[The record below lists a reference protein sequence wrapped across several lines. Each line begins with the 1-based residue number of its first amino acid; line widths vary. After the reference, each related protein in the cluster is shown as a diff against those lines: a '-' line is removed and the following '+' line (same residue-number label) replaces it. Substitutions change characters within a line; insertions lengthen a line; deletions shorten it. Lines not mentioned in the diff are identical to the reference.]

1 MNPIEKETSV
11 RADASI
17 TSTPRLRQA
26 RRGLL
31 TLALGL
37 AMLATVGAAPAMAS
51 FGITSFSN
59 TLTNQDTTPDTQAGS
74 HPYDMTTSMT
84 FTQQSSGAVSENV
97 KDVSVGLPPGLI
109 GNPNATPKCPVTQLD
124 SSSCPAATQVG
135 ELTITINLGGG
146 NSPISEP
153 LYNLVPPAGMAAQF
167 GANIL
172 VVNTYLDV
180 SVRTGADYGL
190 TTTSSNISTLL
201 PLAGISVTLWGV
213 PAEQNGSG
221 SPLTPLLKL
230 PTSCTGPL
238 TSTLARTRGRAQ
250 VTPTA
255 SSASRAITGCGK
267 LSLNPSI
274 TAQPDTTVADSP
286 AGVDVDVH
294 VPQAP
299 DDPDALATPDVKSA
313 SVTLPQGFS
322 LSPSRADGLQ
332 ACSQAKFG
340 LNDASEPSCPDAS
353 KIGTAE
359 IDSPISADP
368 LTGGIFLAKQHDNPF
383 GSTFAIYIAT
393 RGRRYV
399 DQAGWGRSG

>member
-17 TSTPRLRQA
+17 NSTPRLRQA

-31 TLALGL
+31 TLALGCAL
-37 AMLATVGAAPAMAS
+37 LATVGAAPAMAN

-180 SVRTGADYGL
+180 SVRTGSGYGL

-201 PLAGISVTLWGV
+201 PLTGISVTLWGV

-221 SPLTPLLKL
+221 APLTPLLTL

-238 TSTLARTRGRAQ
+238 TSTLSADSWQSPGDFT
-250 VTPTA
+250 TA
-255 SSASRAITGCGK
+255 SSASGPVTGCGK
-267 LSLNPSI
+267 LSFNPSI
-274 TAQPDTTVADSP
+274 TAQPDTTLADSP

-299 DDPDALATPDVKSA
+299 DDPNALATPDVKSA
-313 SVTLPQGFS
+313 T
-322 LSPSRADGLQ
+322 
-332 ACSQAKFG
+332 
-340 LNDASEPSCPDAS
+340 
-353 KIGTAE
+353 
-359 IDSPISADP
+359 
-368 LTGGIFLAKQHDNPF
+368 
-383 GSTFAIYIAT
+383 
-393 RGRRYV
+393 
-399 DQAGWGRSG
+399 